1 MSDPAAL
8 ATEIRRHEALYR
20 AGTPEIPDS
29 AFDDLVR
36 RYHAA
41 ADAAGIPAAE
51 RVDATPGDD
60 RTEGFAKVRHRVP
73 SLSLEKAATW
83 PEALVDGADQP
94 AATLTGILA
103 DPDRRDERKRQ
114 ALGQLWAWGERLG
127 DPAALAVTVEPKI
140 DGISA
145 GFTYD
150 GGRLVLAATR
160 GDGIEGDDITAQVL
174 AAGAVPATVAA
185 GGRFEVRGELYLPQA
200 AFAALN
206 RRLEEA
212 GDEPLANPRNGCAGL
227 MKRKDPSALAGTG
240 VRAFLYHVAWAEDV
254 ELPGS
259 QWERTRW
266 LAGLGFAV
274 HPDIVRARDLAAAYA
289 HCLDLGHRRHDLD
302 HAIDGMVIKLDDCG
316 RWDGLG
322 ATEHHPRWAIA
333 YKFPPER
340 RPTRLLDVV
349 VQVGKTG
356 RITPVAVLDP
366 VLLAGT
372 TVSRAS
378 LHHFGEVAR
387 KDIRIGD
394 TVLVEKAGE
403 IIPQVVAVVPEARPA
418 DARIPQPPTE
428 CPSCGGPVVAETGPD
443 GALSHRCPN
452 PLCPAQVRARLVHFA
467 GRSAMDIRGLGGAV
481 VDQLLAAGLVRG
493 PADLYALTAEQ
504 LAPLAM
510 EPDARGA
517 QRTFGPKNAAKL
529 VEGLA
534 ASRERGL
541 ARVLTGLSVP
551 RLGEKLAADL
561 AARFTTWTALLAFA
575 RAYLAEDRTAV
586 LAVIKKKT
594 KVIEEERAALGVVPI
609 DGVDADTAG
618 PVFRDLT
625 APGLT
630 ALMDTL
636 ANAGVRLD
644 QPRSEVRAVA
654 GISGRTFVL
663 TGTFPG
669 LERSAVEARITAA
682 GGTCTGS
689 VSKRTSVVVAG
700 ADAGSKL
707 SKAQELGIPVWAP
720 GDLLALL
727 DGSG

>member
-1 MSDPAAL
+1 
-8 ATEIRRHEALYR
+8 
-20 AGTPEIPDS
+20 
-29 AFDDLVR
+29 
-36 RYHAA
+36 
-41 ADAAGIPAAE
+41 
-51 RVDATPGDD
+51 
-60 RTEGFAKVRHRVP
+60 
-73 SLSLEKAATW
+73 
-83 PEALVDGADQP
+83 
-94 AATLTGILA
+94 
-103 DPDRRDERKRQ
+103 
-114 ALGQLWAWGERLG
+114 
-127 DPAALAVTVEPKI
+127 VEPKI

-160 GDGIEGDDITAQVL
+160 GDGTEGDDITAQVL
-174 AAGAVPATVAA
+174 ASGAVPATVAA
-185 GGRFEVRGELYLPQA
+185 PGRFEVRGELYLPQT

-212 GDEPLANPRNGCAGL
+212 GDEPLANPRNACAGL

-240 VRAFLYHVAWAEDV
+240 VRAFLYHVAWAEGVD
-254 ELPGS
+254 LPGS

-274 HPDIVRARDLAAAYA
+274 HPDILHAQGIGTAYGL
-289 HCLDLGHRRHDLD
+289 CLDLGRRRHELD
-302 HAIDGMVIKLDDCG
+302 HAIDGMVIKLDDAS
-316 RWDGLG
+316 RWDQLG

-356 RITPVAVLDP
+356 RITPVAVLEP

-372 TVSRAS
+372 TVARAS

-403 IIPQVVAVVPEARPA
+403 IIPQVVAVVAAARPA
-418 DARIPQPPTE
+418 DARIPEPPTA
-428 CPSCGGPVVAETGPD
+428 CPSCAGPVAAETGPD

-452 PLCPAQVRARLVHFA
+452 PTCPAQVRARLVHFA

-481 VDQLLAAGLVRG
+481 VDQLLAAALVRG
-493 PADLYALTAEQ
+493 PADLFALTAEQ

-529 VEGLA
+529 VEALA
-534 ASRERGL
+534 ACRDRGL

-551 RLGEKLAADL
+551 RLGEKLATDL
-561 AARFTTWTALLAFA
+561 AARFGSWTGLLAFA
-575 RAYLAEDRTAV
+575 RAYLAGDRAAV
-586 LAVIKKKT
+586 LAVMKKKT
-594 KVIEEERAALGVVPI
+594 KAIDEERAALGVIPI
-609 DGVDADTAG
+609 DGVDADTAD

-625 APGLT
+625 APGLIT
-630 ALMDTL
+630 LMDAL
-636 ANAGVRLD
+636 AAAGLRLD
-644 QPRSEVRAVA
+644 QPRSEVRAVD
-654 GISGRTFVL
+654 GIAGRTFVL

-669 LERSAVEARITAA
+669 MERSAAEALIAAA
-682 GGTCTGS
+682 GGTCAGS
-689 VSKRTSVVVAG
+689 VSKRTAVVVAG
-700 ADAGSKL
+700 EAAGSKL
-707 SKAQELGIPVWAP
+707 AKAQELGIPVWTP
-720 GDLLALL
+720 QELL
-727 DGSG
+727 DRLGHRS